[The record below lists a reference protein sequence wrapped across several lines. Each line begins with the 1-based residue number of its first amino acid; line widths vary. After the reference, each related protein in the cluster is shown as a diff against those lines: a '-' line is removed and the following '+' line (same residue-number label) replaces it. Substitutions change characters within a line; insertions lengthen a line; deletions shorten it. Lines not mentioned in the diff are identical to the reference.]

1 MTINAAIAELE
12 IQKFIYQCTSPFK
25 WSEAMELALQAL
37 KEKAVSEKLT
47 LDEIETISIHMNAFK
62 ENLCN
67 QHRWKEAEEYQNIVD
82 KLVLMKADR
91 EEENN
96 DQL

>member
-37 KEKAVSEKLT
+37 KEKA
-47 LDEIETISIHMNAFK
+47 
-62 ENLCN
+62 
-67 QHRWKEAEEYQNIVD
+67 
-82 KLVLMKADR
+82 DR

-96 DQL
+96 NDQL